1 MNDLNQFYPV
11 NQFELCLC
19 EIYHPLH
26 HGSDDSIILDKCL
39 GHYITIYTHNP
50 RGPEYLSNNESDDEE
65 DDLCNDEYWEMNE
78 IVRLYTRTYKAMPA
92 NKLNHPF
99 IRNYQKI
106 MKSPTYIQP
115 EIVEQYFLDVKICGN
130 SYPVELAIKK
140 TIWIRIIQRAWKRVY
155 AERHRI
161 SQMIENNPSL
171 LFKRQQ
177 DVKFTIRMPSLYGM
191 LRGLRL

>member
-1 MNDLNQFYPV
+1 MDDLNQFYPV

-26 HGSDDSIILDKCL
+26 HGSDDSIIPDKCL
-39 GHYITIYTHNP
+39 GHYITIYRHNP
-50 RGPEYLSNNESDDEE
+50 RGEYLSNNESDDEE
-65 DDLCNDEYWEMNE
+65 DNPGYDKYWEMNE
-78 IVRLYTRTYKAMPA
+78 IVELYTRTYKAMPA

-115 EIVEQYFLDVKICGN
+115 EIVEQYFIDVKIRGN
-130 SYPVELAIKK
+130 FYPVELAIKK

-155 AERHRI
+155 AERRRI

-171 LFKRQQ
+171 LFKRQTN
-177 DVKFTIRMPSLYGM
+177 VKFNTRMPSLYGM